1 MIDLR
6 VKGDVTKGR
15 LVEATETLIAQKGF
29 DAVSVRDITGLAK
42 ANVAAVNYHFGSREG
57 LLAAVLEHRI
67 KPVLVERAKRLE
79 ALEPQ
84 ASLRSIFQAW
94 SEPLLATTA
103 SKGLEEVAHARVLGR
118 CLEVLAAG
126 SYEEISAA
134 GRLVDATMREVLTA
148 HLPSLSAGEI
158 SWRLHF
164 AQGALIHALVHGAAA
179 LSDFRLA
186 KALDRWIDATMAQF
200 AASDGVSERQHAGDK
215 NATPRRKN
223 KPASPLRQIAEVV
236 AAAMEVEEEP
246 AETTVD
252 IQGAEAAELLDVEI
266 PVPQEEVVI
275 TAVAASKPAR
285 AKKSKAQD
293 DMGELF
299 LF

>member
-57 LLAAVLEHRI
+57 LLAAVLEYRI
-67 KPVLVERAKRLE
+67 KPVVVERAKRLE
-79 ALEPQ
+79 ALDPQ
-84 ASLRSIFQAW
+84 ATLRAIFQAW
-94 SEPLLATTA
+94 SEPLLAATA
-103 SKGLEEVAHARVLGR
+103 SKGLDEAAHARVLGR
-118 CLEVLAAG
+118 GLEMLAAG
-126 SYEEISAA
+126 TYEEISAA
-134 GRLVDATMREVLTA
+134 ARLVDATMREVLA
-148 HLPSLSAGEI
+148 SHLPSLSAEEI

-164 AQGALIHALVHGAAA
+164 AQGALIHALVHGASVLA
-179 LSDFRLA
+179 DFRLTT
-186 KALDRWIDATMAQF
+186 ALDRWIDATMAQF
-200 AASDGVSERQHAGDK
+200 AAADGMSDRQLGGDK
-215 NATPRRKN
+215 ANTPRRKG
-223 KPASPLRQIAEVV
+223 KTASPLRQIAEVV
-236 AAAMEVEEEP
+236 AAAMEVDEMPVAEVVDTP
-246 AETTVD
+246 AT
-252 IQGAEAAELLDVEI
+252 ELLDVEI
-266 PVPQEEVVI
+266 PAPQEEAVI

-285 AKKSKAQD
+285 SKKAKAQD

>member
-57 LLAAVLEHRI
+57 LLAAVLEYRI
-67 KPVLVERAKRLE
+67 KPVVVERAKRLE
-79 ALEPQ
+79 ALDPQ
-84 ASLRSIFQAW
+84 ATLRAIFQAW
-94 SEPLLATTA
+94 SEPLLAATA
-103 SKGLEEVAHARVLGR
+103 SKGLDEAAHARVLGR
-118 CLEVLAAG
+118 GLEMLAAG
-126 SYEEISAA
+126 AYEEISAA
-134 GRLVDATMREVLTA
+134 ARLVDATMREVLA
-148 HLPSLSAGEI
+148 SHLPSLSAEEI

-164 AQGALIHALVHGAAA
+164 AQGALIHALVHGASVLA
-179 LSDFRLA
+179 DFRLTT
-186 KALDRWIDATMAQF
+186 ALDRWIDATMAQF
-200 AASDGVSERQHAGDK
+200 AAADGMSDRQLGGDK
-215 NATPRRKN
+215 ANTHHRKG
-223 KPASPLRQIAEVV
+223 KTSSPLRQIAEVV
-236 AAAMEVEEEP
+236 AAAMEVDEMPVAEVVDTP
-246 AETTVD
+246 AT
-252 IQGAEAAELLDVEI
+252 ELLDVEI
-266 PVPQEEVVI
+266 PAPQEEAVI

-285 AKKSKAQD
+285 SKKPKAQD